1 MGGNMGNESFINAVI
16 DKYTVEDI
24 MNLLNVDDEYI
35 IRRFLKP
42 LILSNKNM
50 FNDVYDMEG

>member
-1 MGGNMGNESFINAVI
+1 MGNESFINTVI
-16 DKYTVEDI
+16 DTYTVDDI

-42 LILSNKNM
+42 LILSNREL
-50 FNDVYDMEG
+50 FDVCDMED

>member
-1 MGGNMGNESFINAVI
+1 MGGNMGNESFINTVI
-16 DKYTVEDI
+16 DTYTVDDI

-42 LILSNKNM
+42 LILSNREL
-50 FNDVYDMEG
+50 FDVYDMED